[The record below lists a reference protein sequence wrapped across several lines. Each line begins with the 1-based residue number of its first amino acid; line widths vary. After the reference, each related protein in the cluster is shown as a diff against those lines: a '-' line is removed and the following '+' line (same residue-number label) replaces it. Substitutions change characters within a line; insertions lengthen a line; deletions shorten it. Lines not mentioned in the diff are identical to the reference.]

1 MAMERRAG
9 EVAPD
14 SAEDPWESAVD
25 AVRRALRLAGA
36 EGKSIEI
43 ALSGGPDSVFLAGA
57 LADLREPLGLA
68 LGVCHVH
75 HGLQSVAESWV
86 AFCEGLAVS
95 LRMPFRLVRLGELPR
110 GMGVEAAARAGR
122 YAALAQSKADFVA
135 LAHHRD
141 DQIETFLLGALR
153 GGGPRAMAAMPL
165 SRPLPRNGA
174 PTGRGGSG
182 PMLLRPMLGL
192 SRAQIEGALASRGLA
207 YVVDP
212 TNNDERYLRN
222 WVRLRLL
229 PLMRERLP
237 SIDAH
242 LLSCV
247 EACAAASRLID
258 GVAEA
263 DLAAL
268 GQFEGWGGNAASDGV
283 EGEGRDAADRRLRSL
298 DLKAWSALPQER
310 RAEALRAFVR
320 RSGLGSPEKSF
331 LLETEAAL
339 SARPSGRAR
348 FRAPGGLAV
357 ADRGRLWAW
366 TRDDPLLLLG
376 AGEFTFEPPRGGA
389 RFSVGEAG
397 REGGA
402 DGGSAPLGPEKNG
415 PGLICGL
422 SAVSA
427 LTPIPNAGAGAN
439 APGAPKLGDPPAS
452 LSLRW
457 AWGKGGIADW
467 DRLRPCR
474 LRAAR
479 PGDRL
484 KIGPDASKDAFR
496 LLAEKGIPA
505 FVRPFWP
512 LIVSPDGA
520 PVCLAG
526 ARVDARFA
534 GAWGWLPQ
542 MPAARAFIPPVK
554 PRPLGG
560 APRL

>member
-1 MAMERRAG
+1 MAIERKAG
-9 EVAPD
+9 AVAPD
-14 SAEDPWESAVD
+14 SAKDPWDSAVD

-36 EGKSIEI
+36 QGKSIEI
-43 ALSGGPDSVFLAGA
+43 ALSGGPDSVFLARA

-68 LGVCHVH
+68 LSVCHVH

-153 GGGPRAMAAMPL
+153 GGGPRALAAMPL
-165 SRPLPRNGA
+165 SRPLPKKGA
-174 PTGRGGSG
+174 QAARGGSG

-192 SRAQIEGALASRGLA
+192 SRAQIEGALASRGLS
-207 YVVDP
+207 YVIDP

-247 EACAAASRLID
+247 EACAAAARLID

-263 DLAAL
+263 DLAAI
-268 GQFEGWGGNAASDGV
+268 GRFEGWGGDAASDGV
-283 EGEGRDAADRRLRSL
+283 AGVGREAADRRLRSL

-310 RAEALRAFVR
+310 RAEALRAFAR

-331 LLETEAAL
+331 LLEAEAAL

-366 TRDDPLLLLG
+366 TQGDPLLLLG
-376 AGEFTFEPPRGGA
+376 AGEFAFEPPPGGA
-389 RFSVGEAG
+389 RSCGGGAV
-397 REGGA
+397 GA

-415 PGLICGL
+415 SGLICGL
-422 SAVSA
+422 NAVSA
-427 LTPIPNAGAGAN
+427 LTPIPGAGAR
-439 APGAPKLGDPPAS
+439 GAPKLGDLPAS

-496 LLAEKGIPA
+496 LLAEKGVPA

-542 MPAARAFIPPVK
+542 MPAARAFVPPVK

-560 APRL
+560 APGL

>member
-1 MAMERRAG
+1 MAIERKAG
-9 EVAPD
+9 AVAPD
-14 SAEDPWESAVD
+14 SAKDPWDSAVD

-36 EGKSIEI
+36 QGKSIEI
-43 ALSGGPDSVFLAGA
+43 ALSGGPDSVFLARA

-68 LGVCHVH
+68 LSVCHVH

-153 GGGPRAMAAMPL
+153 GGGPRALAAMPL
-165 SRPLPRNGA
+165 SRPLPKKGA
-174 PTGRGGSG
+174 QAARRGSG

-192 SRAQIEGALASRGLA
+192 SRAQIEGALASRGLS
-207 YVVDP
+207 YVIDP

-247 EACAAASRLID
+247 EACAAAARLID
-258 GVAEA
+258 AVAEA
-263 DLAAL
+263 DLAAI
-268 GQFEGWGGNAASDGV
+268 GRFEGWGGDAASDGV
-283 EGEGRDAADRRLRSL
+283 AGEGREAADRRLRSL

-310 RAEALRAFVR
+310 RAEALRAFAR

-331 LLETEAAL
+331 LLEAETAL

-348 FRAPGGLAV
+348 FRAPGGMAV

-366 TRDDPLLLLG
+366 TRGDPLLLLG
-376 AGEFTFEPPRGGA
+376 AGEFAFEPPPGGA
-389 RFSVGEAG
+389 RSCGGGAV
-397 REGGA
+397 GA

-415 PGLICGL
+415 SGLICGL

-427 LTPIPNAGAGAN
+427 LTPIPKAGAGAN
-439 APGAPKLGDPPAS
+439 APGAPALGDLPAS

-467 DRLRPCR
+467 DRLQPCR

-496 LLAEKGIPA
+496 LLAEKGVPA

-542 MPAARAFIPPVK
+542 MPAARAFVPPVK

-560 APRL
+560 APGL